1 MRYGPLFQYVRR
13 SDGRRVAYQVVG
25 AGDLDLVF
33 LLGWPTHLGLMW
45 ENPSFAGF
53 LRKLSSF
60 SRLILF
66 DRVGGGLS
74 DRGGG
79 GGLFED
85 EMDDAR
91 AVLAA
96 VGSERAALF
105 GCHSGG
111 RLALLM
117 AATYPD
123 QVSAVVTFGSHPAT
137 LRDDDYP
144 WGSTVEEHEGLLTM
158 IRDGETFEVDMLLGM
173 VGPSEVAD
181 PSVRH
186 WFRMFALSGATLAE
200 QYEEI
205 RSLGPVDIR
214 GLLGSVQ
221 APVLVLHRGGDRAA
235 DVNAS
240 RYMAER
246 IPGARFVELPGEDH
260 FPFFGDQDRVI
271 AETQEFLTGAT
282 PVVEPDRVLA
292 TVLFSDIVDSTRL
305 AAELGDRRWH
315 RVLVDHQQAVRRQLD
330 RFRGHE
336 IKTIGDGFL
345 ATFDGPARAI
355 RAADA
360 LRAGLREL
368 DLEVRV
374 GLHTG
379 ECELLDKDIGG
390 IAVHIAARVLGRA
403 EAGEILCSRTVKDL
417 AAGSGFS
424 FADRGSHSLKGI
436 PDDWQLYAVELAEG

>member
-1 MRYGPLFQYVRR
+1 MRFGPPFDYARR
-13 SDGRRVAYQVVG
+13 QDGRRVAYQVVG
-25 AGDLDLVF
+25 DGDLDLVF
-33 LLGWPTHLGLMW
+33 LFGWPTHLGLMW

-53 LRKLSSF
+53 LDKLASF

-74 DRGGG
+74 DRGGAAPG
-79 GGLFED
+79 FED
-85 EMDDAR
+85 EMDDVR

-111 RLALLM
+111 RLALLL

-123 QVSAVVTFGSHPAT
+123 RVSAVVTFGSHPAT

-144 WGSTVEEHEGLLTM
+144 WGSTLEEHEQLLAL
-158 IRDGETFEVDMLLGM
+158 IRDGETFDEDMILSM
-173 VGPSEVAD
+173 VAPSEAID

-186 WFRMFALSGATLAE
+186 WFRMFVMSGATLAE
-200 QYEEI
+200 QYEGI
-205 RSLGPVDIR
+205 RVLGPVDIR

-221 APVLVLHRGGDRAA
+221 APVLVLHRTGDRAA
-235 DVNAS
+235 DVRAS

-246 IPGARFVELPGEDH
+246 IPGARFVELPGDDH
-260 FPFFGDQDRVI
+260 LPFFGDQDAVV
-271 AETQEFLTGAT
+271 AQTQEFLTGAT
-282 PVVEPDRVLA
+282 PVADPDRVLA

-315 RVLVDHQQAVRRQLD
+315 RVLVDHQEAVRRQLD
-330 RFRGHE
+330 RFRGRE
-336 IKTIGDGFL
+336 IKTTGDGFL

-368 DLEVRV
+368 GLEVRV

-379 ECELLDKDIGG
+379 ECELLGEDIGG

-403 EAGEILCSRTVKDL
+403 GAGEVLCSRTVKDL
-417 AAGSGFS
+417 VAGSGFR
-424 FADRGSHSLKGI
+424 FADRGTHTLKGI